1 MVGPNGAVF
10 SMDIAAHMVARA
22 VARTADLPNVDV
34 VFGDAEFDP
43 LPEVGFDIM
52 ISLFGTMFFDKP
64 VVAFQNIAPSV
75 VSGGQFHFATWASPQ
90 NNPWFE
96 LAGRRAVERLSPM
109 TPPVPHAPGPF
120 GFCGC

>member
-52 ISLFGTMFFDKP
+52 ILLFGTMFFDKP